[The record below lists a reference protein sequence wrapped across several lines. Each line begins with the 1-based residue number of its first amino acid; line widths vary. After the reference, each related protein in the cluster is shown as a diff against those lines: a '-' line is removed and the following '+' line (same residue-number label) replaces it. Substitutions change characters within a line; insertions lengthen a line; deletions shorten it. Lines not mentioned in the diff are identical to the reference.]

1 MKMECTESIKQNNCA
16 DTPLVSL
23 ILPVYNVSRYLS
35 VCLDS
40 ILAQTYANFEAILI
54 DDGSTDD
61 SLQICQEYEK
71 KDRRFRVIHQ
81 DNQGLASARN
91 TGLRNRRG
99 EYFYFIDSDDCI
111 HPQLLEI
118 VVSIAETE
126 HANLVQI
133 NLKDVPADYQSFIKE
148 ADILIKQAT
157 LQNVIQGN
165 QAAIRQNQFST
176 QKTLQQDVDAAK
188 NQSQKNSRLDFVNT
202 YHAVQ
207 DKLQHFSLVSSLYNL
222 DRDNQKLAKDIRLTT
237 TVVWTKLYRSSTFSE
252 FLFPEGMRMHEDQMV
267 AHRIL
272 KTGGGMVFLD
282 LPLYFYRQSDASLIR
297 VGWTPKRLAILD
309 CYEDRLTCCEE
320 VRDDVIHGEDT
331 LQIQNAAFG
340 KQEKEVGNVSSSLD
354 NLPGSEKKSAAE
366 SQALVNYIYERYLVC
381 CFRNYDM
388 VNRNMKGEEK
398 KQQQKAILQR
408 MKTLLS
414 GRRGK
419 LGKGKTIFFNVFLL
433 MPELFITVFDLRNKI
448 FKK

>member
-1 MKMECTESIKQNNCA
+1 MCETKQESIKQNNFTEA

-35 VCLDS
+35 ICLDS
-40 ILAQTYANFEAILI
+40 ILAQTYPDFEAILI

-61 SLQICQEYEK
+61 SLQICQEYAK
-71 KDRRFRVIHQ
+71 KDGRFRVIHQ
-81 DNQGLASARN
+81 ENQGLASARN

-111 HPQLLEI
+111 HPRLLEI

-126 HANLVQI
+126 HADLVQI
-133 NLKDVPADYQSFIKE
+133 NLKDVPADYRDFRKE
-148 ADILIKQAT
+148 ADFA
-157 LQNVIQGN
+157 
-165 QAAIRQNQFST
+165 
-176 QKTLQQDVDAAK
+176 D
-188 NQSQKNSRLDFVNT
+188 T
-202 YHAVQ
+202 YHTLQ
-207 DKLQHFSLVSSLYNL
+207 DKLQHFSLVQSLYNL
-222 DRDNQKLAKDIRLTT
+222 DRDKQKLAKDIRLTT
-237 TVVWTKLYRSSTFSE
+237 TVVWTKLYRSSVFSK

-272 KTGGGMVFLD
+272 QMGGGMVFLD

-320 VRDDVIHGEDT
+320 GRDDVIQGEDT
-331 LQIQNAAFG
+331 RQIQNTACG
-340 KQEKEVGNVSSSLD
+340 KQEKKMGDVYLTAD
-354 NLPGSEKKSAAE
+354 NSHGSVINAAAE
-366 SQALVNYIYERYLVC
+366 SSSLVNYIYERYLVC

-388 VNRNMKGEEK
+388 VNRNMKGKEK
-398 KQQQKAILQR
+398 KQQKKAILQR

-414 GRRGK
+414 GKRGK
-419 LGKGKTIFFNVFLL
+419 LGKGKTIFFRVFLL
-433 MPELFITVFDLRNKI
+433 MPELFITVFDLRNKL
-448 FKK
+448 FRK